1 MDENMNSVVGEGN
14 VYELG
19 FLLVPEITEE
29 KLPEAFGAIKD
40 VVQKHGG
47 VAISEEFPKH
57 MALAYTIERPFNNK
71 IERYNEAFFSWIKF
85 ELAADALKALDAE
98 LRLRGDVVR
107 FLVVKTVRENTM
119 SAKRPMSVRRKGVAS
134 KEKDPNAPEMSKE
147 EIDREI
153 DALVSDKEAA

>member
-1 MDENMNSVVGEGN
+1 MDENLNEGEGS

-40 VVQKHGG
+40 VVVKHGG
-47 VAISEEFPKH
+47 TPISEEFPKN
-57 MALAYTIERPFNNK
+57 MALAYTIERTFRNK

-85 ELAADALKALDAE
+85 ELGGEAVKALDAE

-107 FLVVKTVRENTM
+107 FLIVKTVRENTM
-119 SAKRPMSVRRKGVAS
+119 SAKRPMGIRRKAGAP

-153 DALVSDKEAA
+153 DALVVDKENA

>member
-1 MDENMNSVVGEGN
+1 MTGEGN

-29 KLPEAFGAIKD
+29 KLPEAFGAIKE
-40 VVQKHGG
+40 VVMKHGA
-47 VAISEEFPKH
+47 VAISEEFPKQI
-57 MALAYTIERPFNNK
+57 ALAYTIERSFKNK

-85 ELAADALKALDAE
+85 ELDAEKVKALDAE

-107 FLVVKTVRENTM
+107 FLLVKTVRENTM
-119 SAKRPMSVRRKGVAS
+119 SAKRPMGIRRKTTGS
-134 KEKDPNAPEMSKE
+134 KEKDPNAPEMNKE

-153 DALVSDKEAA
+153 DALVTEKEAS

>member
-1 MDENMNSVVGEGN
+1 MEENTKIEGN

-29 KLPEAFGAIKD
+29 KLPEAFGSVKEVIT
-40 VVQKHGG
+40 KHGG
-47 VAISEEFPKH
+47 VGISEEFPKQ
-57 MALAYTIERPFNNK
+57 MPLAYTIERSFKNK

-85 ELAADALKALDAE
+85 ELDGEKVKDIDAE

-107 FLVVKTVRENTM
+107 FLIVSTVRENTM
-119 SAKRPMSVRRKGVAS
+119 SPKRPMGLRKKSGAT
-134 KEKDPNAPEMSKE
+134 KEKEAGAPEMSKE

-153 DALVSDKEAA
+153 DALVSEKEAE